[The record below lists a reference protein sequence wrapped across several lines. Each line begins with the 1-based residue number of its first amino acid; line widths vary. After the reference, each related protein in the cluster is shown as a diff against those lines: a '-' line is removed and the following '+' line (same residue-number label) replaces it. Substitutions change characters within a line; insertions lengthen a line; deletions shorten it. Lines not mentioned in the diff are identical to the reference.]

1 MSCTVQSDHPFMATS
16 LEHFYSWNIGK
27 RRAAEWH
34 RAIAIKDLAREAAKR
49 SKKLKDVEEWSTK
62 KIMWWCRR
70 HGYTPQDI
78 GKMGYH

>member
-1 MSCTVQSDHPFMATS
+1 MATS

-27 RRAAEWH
+27 RRAAEWQ

-78 GKMGYH
+78 GKDHDMGRGFYSQKM